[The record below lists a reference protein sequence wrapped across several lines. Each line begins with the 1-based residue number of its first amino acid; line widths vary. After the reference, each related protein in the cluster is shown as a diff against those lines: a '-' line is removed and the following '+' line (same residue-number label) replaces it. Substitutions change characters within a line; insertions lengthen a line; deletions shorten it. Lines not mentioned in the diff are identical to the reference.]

1 MASSSILCYDCST
14 TSQEYCEKQQIVQT
28 CNVGEVCRQVVHRLA
43 PIFGGGVIAFQ
54 RGCFR
59 NSICTE
65 SDECKGAFGGDC
77 ISCCNR
83 NFCNNGA
90 IDNLTTETLV
100 PTTDGG
106 FWHRTASPSAHNWWW
121 HTTAA
126 YPHDFWWWYTTS
138 PPRKNDKSATP
149 IIVGVTVSVIS
160 AILVFVIVLIVI
172 IWVRRRRGTTTT
184 TTTAS
189 AQVSAG
195 QPAQA
200 QSAIFVPSAY
210 LNVTHPS
217 LHFNSYEKLGP
228 PPSYETVIGYRG
240 DSQSVNFGRMSQQYV
255 A

>member
-90 IDNLTTETLV
+90 IDNLTTGNTSIN
-100 PTTDGG
+100 T
-106 FWHRTASPSAHNWWW
+106 SHNFCSELIEFK
-121 HTTAA
+121 
-126 YPHDFWWWYTTS
+126 Y
-138 PPRKNDKSATP
+138 
-149 IIVGVTVSVIS
+149 
-160 AILVFVIVLIVI
+160 FVL
-172 IWVRRRRGTTTT
+172 
-184 TTTAS
+184 
-189 AQVSAG
+189 
-195 QPAQA
+195 
-200 QSAIFVPSAY
+200 FVPHFYVHIYINMSCSF
-210 LNVTHPS
+210 VTRQ
-217 LHFNSYEKLGP
+217 NR
-228 PPSYETVIGYRG
+228 T
-240 DSQSVNFGRMSQQYV
+240 
-255 A
+255 